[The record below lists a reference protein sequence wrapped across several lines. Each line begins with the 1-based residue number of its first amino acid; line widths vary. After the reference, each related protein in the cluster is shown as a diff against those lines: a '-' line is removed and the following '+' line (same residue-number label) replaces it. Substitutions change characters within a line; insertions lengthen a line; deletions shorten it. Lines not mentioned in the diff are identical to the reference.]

1 MHRLLSFIAKNVLFD
16 TLFMQIKEVFLITIL

>member
-16 TLFMQIKEVFLITIL
+16 PLFMQIKEVFLITIL